1 MSDGIKLCDCCG
13 LTYDSPECPYCNRV
27 TDKDRIE
34 ELEAKLA
41 QALRLAEKT
50 IDWLDR
56 YGADACKEEAI
67 LAELKGQDDE

>member
-34 ELEAKLA
+34 ELEDQLSKAVDFIEDL
-41 QALRLAEKT
+41 LSGRDRDD
-50 IDWLDR
+50 DWR
-56 YGADACKEEAI
+56 IEANAI
-67 LAELKGQDDE
+67 LAAQKGQDDE